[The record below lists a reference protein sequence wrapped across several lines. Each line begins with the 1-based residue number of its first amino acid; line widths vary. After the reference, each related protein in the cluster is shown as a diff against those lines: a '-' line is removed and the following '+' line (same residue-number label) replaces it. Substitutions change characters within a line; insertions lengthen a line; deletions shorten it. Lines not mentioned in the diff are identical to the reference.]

1 MNEKKAY
8 RPNVMTP
15 EFVASFPVLF
25 TPKVN
30 DLNGKEEYS
39 VVALFKKGENLSA
52 LKAAAQDAI
61 IEKFGPDKARWP
73 KNLRSPFRDQGE
85 LERDGVQPDRT
96 EPGAIFL
103 RLKTTRKPGIVD
115 EALQDVIDPHKIYGG
130 CVLRATV
137 RAYAYS
143 QAGNNGV
150 SLALVNV
157 QFLRDGEPFGA
168 ARVSAAKEFSPV
180 AKTTDEGSTD
190 DGSDL
195 FGGMN

>member
-1 MNEKKAY
+1 MSNEKVY

-39 VVALFKKGENLSA
+39 VVALFRKGEDLKT
-52 LKAAAQDAI
+52 LQKAAHEAAV
-61 IEKFGPDKARWP
+61 EKFGPDKARWP

-115 EALQDVIDPHKIYGG
+115 QECQDIIDPHKVYGG
-130 CVLRATV
+130 CILRATV

-168 ARVSAAKEFSPV
+168 ARIPASKEFSPV
-180 AKTTDEGSTD
+180 SGTADDTAD

-195 FGGMN
+195 FGGMK